1 MESLKPSKKIVIVGG
16 GFGGI
21 RAALDLA
28 KRKLPNAKIVLISDK
43 PYFEYSAALYRAA
56 TGRSLLEARIP
67 LKEIFNDTGV
77 EIIEDAV
84 ARINLK
90 EKILVGG
97 SDSRYSF
104 DFLVLSLGNETA
116 YFNIPGLQELSFGFK
131 SVNEALRL
139 KKHLH
144 ELFASCEKINAA
156 EKICAARIIII
167 GAGAS
172 GAELAG
178 ELAVYRQK
186 LAKNHRLDPSL
197 IAINLIEAAPRIL
210 PLLPEDVSKRVEQR
224 LRDLGVDIFL
234 NKAVTKED
242 VEGIYLKDMEIKTK
256 TVVWAAGLKPNYLY
270 GETAGL
276 EIDKKGRVLVN
287 EYLQPKDYENVFVI
301 GDAAATLYAGMAQTA
316 IRDGKF
322 AAKTMIRKLAGKPL
336 SPYQPRAPFYAI
348 PAGPGW
354 AAVIIGRLRFYG
366 KIGWWLRQLADFR
379 FFLTILSPRK
389 AILVFQSGKTLCE
402 SCAVCL
408 PQKDQP

>member
-1 MESLKPSKKIVIVGG
+1 MVSLKPSKKIVIVGG

-301 GDAAATLYAGMAQTA
+301 GDAAATLYTGMAQTA
-316 IRDGKF
+316 I
-322 AAKTMIRKLAGKPL
+322 P
-336 SPYQPRAPFYAI
+336 
-348 PAGPGW
+348 
-354 AAVIIGRLRFYG
+354 V
-366 KIGWWLRQLADFR
+366 
-379 FFLTILSPRK
+379 
-389 AILVFQSGKTLCE
+389 
-402 SCAVCL
+402 
-408 PQKDQP
+408 